1 MFEES
6 FTAGFLGALEARST
20 LSVGI
25 DFDCKASVI
34 TDGKKD
40 LVRLYEPAKKIKK
53 KIKEGINWLKKV
65 FREILKTK
73 SSMH

>member
-40 LVRLYEPAKKIKK
+40 LVRLYEPAKKIK
-53 KIKEGINWLKKV
+53 EGINWLKKV

-73 SSMH
+73 SSVH